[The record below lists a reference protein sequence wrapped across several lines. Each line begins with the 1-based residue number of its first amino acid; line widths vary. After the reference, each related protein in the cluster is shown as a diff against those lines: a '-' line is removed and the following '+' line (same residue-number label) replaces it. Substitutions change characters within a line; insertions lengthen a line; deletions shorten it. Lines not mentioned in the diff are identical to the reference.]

1 MLPFFAAV
9 AALIGATT
17 GIVVYRRKKMNHK

>member
-1 MLPFFAAV
+1 MIGFFVAT

-17 GIVVYRRKKMNHK
+17 GLVAYRRKKMNHK

>member
-1 MLPFFAAV
+1 MNGFFVAT

-17 GIVVYRRKKMNHK
+17 GLVAYRRKKMNHK

>member
-9 AALIGATT
+9 AVLIGATT
-17 GIVVYRRKKMNHK
+17 GIVAYRRKKMNHK

>member
-1 MLPFFAAV
+1 MIGFFVAT

-17 GIVVYRRKKMNHK
+17 GLVAYRRKKKNHK